1 MTGTRFKAYPEY
13 KISGIEW
20 LGEIP
25 AHWEVRRLGS
35 TVASSQNGVWGD
47 QAGIKEPGGEGELF
61 ALGRSRN
68 GM

>member
-20 LGEIP
+20 LGQLVF
-25 AHWEVRRLGS
+25 A
-35 TVASSQNGVWGD
+35 VAFSQNGMWRD
-47 QAGIKEPGGEGELF
+47 QAGIKEPGGEGELL